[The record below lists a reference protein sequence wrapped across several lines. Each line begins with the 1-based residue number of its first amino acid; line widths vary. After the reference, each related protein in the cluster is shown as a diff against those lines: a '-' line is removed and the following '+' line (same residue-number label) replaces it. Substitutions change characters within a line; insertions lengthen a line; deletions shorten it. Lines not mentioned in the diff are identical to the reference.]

1 MSRIQTQVW
10 AGVAFLLIAGARA
23 EEASFEVGSLVVR
36 QENHLP
42 TVIEWPV
49 KAEVRDSYLTA
60 SAEGTCQIP
69 ANEKW
74 RVGYVQIVT
83 KVTIK
88 NSYSDAWVEY
98 QFPHLPVNDCTAQAA
113 PFYDDTLLVGDGRKQ
128 RFAVTMNDN
137 TATNITWR
145 QPTPPK
151 GDEIGEPDLRQ
162 IDREQEFTTWLL
174 AKRDG
179 DKKVVL
185 LKRFSWISSYHA
197 QVDPAAPL
205 GTRVRF
211 LPRNVTDPKVD
222 DPQPGDMDLLKQ
234 NHILSATRDSN
245 DIQLFLWHSKKEPS
259 KGIPIQ
265 GNFNFYHRE

>member
-1 MSRIQTQVW
+1 VSRKLKQVW
-10 AGVAFLLIAGARA
+10 AGVAVLLTAGARA
-23 EEASFEVGSLVVR
+23 EEARFEVGSLVVH

-49 KAEVRDSYLTA
+49 KAEVRDSFLTA

-69 ANEKW
+69 TNEKW
-74 RVGYVQIVT
+74 RIGYVQLIT

-88 NSYSDAWVEY
+88 NTYSDAWVEY
-98 QFPHLPVNDCTAQAA
+98 QFPHLPVNDCMAKMA
-113 PFYDDTLLVGDGRKQ
+113 PFYDDTLLAGDGRKQ
-128 RFAVTMNDN
+128 KFAVTMNDN
-137 TATNITWR
+137 TASNISWR

-174 AKRDG
+174 AKREG
-179 DKKVVL
+179 DKKIVL
-185 LKRFSWISSYHA
+185 LKRFSWVSSYHA
-197 QVDPAAPL
+197 QVDPGAAL

-211 LPRNVTDPKVD
+211 LPREVTNPKVE
-222 DPQPGDMDLLKQ
+222 DPQPGDMGLLEK
-234 NHILSATRDSN
+234 NRILSATRDSN
-245 DIQLFLWHSKKEPS
+245 DIQLFLWHSKKQPA

-265 GNFNFYHRE
+265 GKFNFYQE